1 MTLSPQLPVAR
12 ILDLLLD
19 AVCVVDDAGNYVY
32 LNPAFERIFGYS
44 PEEMIG
50 RPMLDLVHPE
60 DRARTL
66 QTIEGVLAGESR
78 EGFENR
84 YLRKDGRVV
93 DIMWTARKAPEGGL
107 RIGVARDVTERKRGE
122 RIQVALYAI
131 SEAAHAAE
139 ELEELFERLH
149 RIVGGLMP
157 AKNFFVALHDPERG
171 ELTFPY
177 HQDERDPAPEGPIPL
192 DSAALT
198 AEVVRRGRTLLVTPE
213 NQSQLPP
220 RLQEPLGSASL
231 YWLGVPL
238 LAQDRVLGALV
249 VQSYSETTPYTEADQ
264 DLLQFVSTQAAAAI
278 ERTRLFGKLSHLATH
293 DALTGLANRATLED
307 RLRNALARARREG
320 SGFGLVFLDIDGFK
334 EVNDR
339 LGHAA
344 GDELLKAI
352 AGRLKQSVRE
362 TDLVARLGGDEFV
375 VLLERIQ
382 QPEHAAPVAE
392 KIRRSLAAPFEVDGA
407 VPAVSASLGFA
418 LYPRDGEDD
427 RTLMRR
433 ADEAMYAAKQA
444 GGDRVVEAR
453 PD

>member
-1 MTLSPQLPVAR
+1 
-12 ILDLLLD
+12 
-19 AVCVVDDAGNYVY
+19 
-32 LNPAFERIFGYS
+32 
-44 PEEMIG
+44 
-50 RPMLDLVHPE
+50 
-60 DRARTL
+60 
-66 QTIEGVLAGESR
+66 
-78 EGFENR
+78 
-84 YLRKDGRVV
+84 
-93 DIMWTARKAPEGGL
+93 
-107 RIGVARDVTERKRGE
+107 
-122 RIQVALYAI
+122 
-131 SEAAHAAE
+131 
-139 ELEELFERLH
+139 
-149 RIVGGLMP
+149 MP